1 MNLVYFNPQSYSC
14 LKGVVDPKAKT
25 LSSFAHPCVVPK
37 PVWLS
42 FFCHHLLSSPLFSRN
57 ESEGRRA
64 KGCQYWLLSVAKGPD
79 LLSTSGMKERTGV
92 TSFQT
97 KSSPNKGV
105 FEVASEVKNA
115 NVIFWKSF
123 ILAVKQLCFCRC
135 KHFFISPSF
144 YCRHGQRRNVC
155 KQCIKPHLLF
165 YLKSTVNWGLRTTD

>member
-1 MNLVYFNPQSYSC
+1 MNLVYFNPQTYSC
-14 LKGVVDPKAKT
+14 LKGVVDPKTKT
-25 LSSFAHPCVVPK
+25 LSSFAHPHVVPK

-42 FFCHHLLSSPLFSRN
+42 FFCHHLLSSPLFSCN
-57 ESEGRRA
+57 ESEGRLR
-64 KGCQYWLLSVAKGPD
+64 LSVAKGPD

-165 YLKSTVNWGLRTTD
+165 ISKVLVLLVGGLTLHKIY